1 MAYTNSSN
9 FAKKFCARSP
19 FKSHPSKDLDR
30 LQSDVEAFQK
40 QYDENPYERTK
51 QDLDHANKLL
61 EEYMMDPHDEAS

>member
-1 MAYTNSSN
+1 MAFKMNGPWLKS
-9 FAKKFCARSP
+9 AL
-19 FKSHPSKDLDR
+19 KSHPSKDLDR

-40 QYDENPYERTK
+40 QYDENRFEITK

>member
-1 MAYTNSSN
+1 MAFKMNGPWLKS
-9 FAKKFCARSP
+9 AL
-19 FKSHPSKDLDR
+19 KSHPSKDLDR

-40 QYDENPYERTK
+40 QYDKNPYERTK